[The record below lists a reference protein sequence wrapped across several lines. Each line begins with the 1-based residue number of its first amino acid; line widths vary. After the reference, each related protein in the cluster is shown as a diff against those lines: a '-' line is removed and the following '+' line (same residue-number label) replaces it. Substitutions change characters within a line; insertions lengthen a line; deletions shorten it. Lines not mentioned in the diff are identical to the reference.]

1 MHMQPCKKKKMQ
13 WKKQEIC
20 WHRDALFQTNDC
32 EFFKCSVCFVLM
44 LPPTGGQTEHQV
56 SYSVSKRC
64 TKSFFVHANT
74 AIVFEF
80 ILIVFTLQ
88 DFGSENQI

>member
-1 MHMQPCKKKKMQ
+1 MSVLN
-13 WKKQEIC
+13 
-20 WHRDALFQTNDC
+20 ALC
-32 EFFKCSVCFVLM
+32 VFVLM

-56 SYSVSKRC
+56 SYSVLCKGALNHFLFMLIQQLS
-64 TKSFFVHANT
+64 
-74 AIVFEF
+74 EF